1 VANSIPTN
9 AVSGVICLAADSRL
23 LGVIGAITPKYPR
36 LKSIKYLLN
45 LSIHVKFTEFQSARL
60 ARDKIL
66 NNPESF

>member
-36 LKSIKYLLN
+36 LN